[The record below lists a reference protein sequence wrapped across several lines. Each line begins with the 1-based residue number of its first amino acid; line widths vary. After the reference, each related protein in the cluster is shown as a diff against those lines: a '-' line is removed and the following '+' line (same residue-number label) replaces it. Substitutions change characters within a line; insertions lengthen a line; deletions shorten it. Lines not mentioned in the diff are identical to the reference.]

1 MPFGKDKDKKE
12 TKEAGSGYKK
22 IRLSA
27 AKDILDAETPQALDS
42 ALYEYFRACVDEES
56 E

>member
-1 MPFGKDKDKKE
+1 MPFGKPKE
-12 TKEAGSGYKK
+12 KESKEADSGYKK

-27 AKDILDAETPQALDS
+27 AKDILDAESPQALDK
-42 ALYEYFRACVDEES
+42 ALHEYFRACVDEES

>member
-1 MPFGKDKDKKE
+1 MPFGKEKPEKS
-12 TKEAGSGYKK
+12 KEAGSGYKK

-42 ALYEYFRACVDEES
+42 ALHEYFRACIDEES

>member
-1 MPFGKDKDKKE
+1 MPFGKDKEDKKD
-12 TKEAGSGYKK
+12 AGSGYKK
-22 IRLSA
+22 IRLGA

-42 ALYEYFRACVDEES
+42 ALYEYIRACIDEES

>member
-1 MPFGKDKDKKE
+1 MPFGKEKKE
-12 TKEAGSGYKK
+12 SKGGESGYKK

-42 ALYEYFRACVDEES
+42 ALYEYVRACIDEES